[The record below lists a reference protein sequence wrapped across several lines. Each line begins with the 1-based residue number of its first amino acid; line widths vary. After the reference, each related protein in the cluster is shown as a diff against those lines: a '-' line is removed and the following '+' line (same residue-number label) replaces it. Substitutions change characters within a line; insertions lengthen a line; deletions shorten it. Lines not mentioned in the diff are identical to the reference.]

1 MLENANFLCE
11 IGTEEIPAG
20 YLSPAISYIESSLKD
35 ILAAQR
41 ISSGDIRV
49 FATPRRFII
58 QAAGMASTQKDEIAE
73 IKGPSVKAAYG
84 ADGKPA
90 KALEGF
96 LQGNGLKIE
105 DIYKNDTGKGEYVFA
120 RKKLDSKKTEEIIP
134 EIIKQILDTTPFP
147 KKMKWSDKTI
157 SFPRPLRYFLIM
169 FNDKTIDFDYDGI
182 KSGSTVRGHFIQHNE
197 YIKISRISEYEAS
210 LKKTGV
216 IPDQNERKEIIRN
229 SLAMKARKAGGILL
243 EDEEL
248 IETVS
253 FLVENP
259 HIVECEFDKVFLEI
273 PALVLIAEMKIH
285 QKYFAVIEQ
294 NGNLTNK
301 FLVVSNNPETKF
313 VKAGNE
319 RVIRARFNDARFFFN
334 EDRKLKLSDR
344 VESLKN
350 ILFHKDLGSV
360 YDKISRM
367 KKVSDAIIDQL
378 KIKDKEA
385 ALINR
390 AVELSKTDLNTAL
403 VIEFASLQ
411 GKIGRIYA
419 QMDGEAP
426 EVAAAIEDQYR
437 PKFQKDFVPEH
448 IVSVAVSLSEKLDN
462 LFGSFSVGN
471 IPKGSQDPYALRRQ
485 ANAVVEMAI
494 RNNISIN
501 LKEIFE
507 KIKNNYKDGNTVF
520 EKVLD
525 FVNGRAKTIFIE
537 NGFSH
542 DEIDACLSINSGDYL
557 EMFRRAKSVNEFRKD
572 EKFSEMLLSFKRM
585 NNIVF
590 SFRKENSSADL
601 KFSESL
607 LEEKEEKDLNLFFKE
622 RKEEIQNY
630 IKNSEYLKLFGL
642 LINGKQIIDSFFDK
656 VLVMD
661 KRTDIKENR
670 LALLEGILSN
680 FNNLIDFSK
689 ISDK

>member
-20 YLSPAISYIESSLKD
+20 YISPAISLIETSFKD
-35 ILAAQR
+35 ILSVQR
-41 ISSGDIRV
+41 IYADEVRV

-58 QAAGMASTQKDEIAE
+58 QASGMSLNQKDEIAE

-84 ADGKPA
+84 PDGKPA

-105 DIYKNDTGKGEYVFA
+105 DVYKHDTGKGEYVFA
-120 RKKLDSKKTEEIIP
+120 KKKLDSKKTEAIIP
-134 EIIKQILDTTPFP
+134 DIIKQILDSTPFP
-147 KKMKWSDKTI
+147 KKMKWSDKTVT
-157 SFPRPLRYFLIM
+157 FPRPIRYFFIM
-169 FNDKTIDFDYDGI
+169 LNDKTIEFNYDGI
-182 KSGSTVRGHFIQHNE
+182 RSGDVVRGHFIQHNE
-197 YIKISRISEYEAS
+197 YIKINKISEYEAS
-210 LKKTGV
+210 IKKAGI
-216 IPDQNERKEIIRN
+216 IPDHNERKEIIRN
-229 SLAMKARKAGGILL
+229 SLAVKARNAGGILL

-248 IETVS
+248 IETVA

-259 HIVECEFDKVFLEI
+259 HIVECEFDSIFLEI

-313 VKAGNE
+313 IKAGNE

-344 VESLKN
+344 VDSLKN
-350 ILFHKDLGSV
+350 ILFHKELGSV
-360 YDKISRM
+360 YDKIGRM
-367 KKVSDAIIDQL
+367 MKVADALVEQL
-378 KIKDKEA
+378 KIKNKEA
-385 ALINR
+385 GLIKR
-390 AVELSKTDLNTAL
+390 AIELSKTDLNTAL

-411 GKIGRIYA
+411 GKIGKIYA
-419 QMDGEAP
+419 LMDGEA
-426 EVAAAIEDQYR
+426 EEIAAAIEDHYR
-437 PKFQKDFVPEH
+437 PRFQKDFVPEN
-448 IVSVAVSLSEKLDN
+448 IVSVVVSISEKLDN

-494 RNNISIN
+494 HNNISMN
-501 LKEIFE
+501 LKEICE
-507 KIKNNYKDGNTVF
+507 KIKINYKDGNSVF
-520 EKVLD
+520 DKILD
-525 FVNGRAKTIFIE
+525 FINGRAKTIFIE
-537 NGFSH
+537 SGFSH

-585 NNIVF
+585 NNIVS
-590 SFRKENSSADL
+590 SFRKDNSTVKL
-601 KFSESL
+601 KFAESL
-607 LEEKEEKDLNLFFKE
+607 LEENEEKELNKFFSE
-622 RKEEIQNY
+622 RKNEINKY
-630 IKNSEYLKLFGL
+630 INDSEYLKLFGL
-642 LINGKQIIDSFFDK
+642 LISGKQIIDSFFDK

-661 KRTDIKENR
+661 KRADIKENR